1 VSGTPAPL
9 RFAVGH
15 LIQRLRSPVRSLGRL
30 LTAVLAAAVVGA
42 CGGDDGSK
50 PAGGEGRA
58 AAESRAR
65 LNGAD
70 TPRPE
75 QFPAVQGR
83 TLQQLAD
90 SINASGTQLGLATS
104 VYTPGRNRLA
114 FGVIGDRNQFVYAP
128 TAVYTA
134 PTPNSRATGPHLA
147 PADLLVTEP
156 AFRSRQAASEE
167 DPFAAVY
174 QTTVDLG
181 EPGNWPLLVVS
192 KVGERLVAAAT
203 QVRVK
208 RTSRIPSVGE
218 KAPVVETDTA
228 ADDGGIE
235 AVDTRRPTDDMHDV
249 SLEDVVGKKPV
260 MLLFA
265 TPQLCQSRVCG
276 PVVDIAAQLK
286 ARYGDEVEFIHQEV
300 YVDNDP
306 NKGLREPLRR
316 FGLTTEPWL
325 FAIDRNGM
333 VVARHEGSFGLK
345 AFEKAVIAA
354 RSSA

>member
-1 VSGTPAPL
+1 
-9 RFAVGH
+9 
-15 LIQRLRSPVRSLGRL
+15 LRSPVRPLGRL
-30 LTAVLAAAVVGA
+30 LTAALAAAVVGA
-42 CGGDDGSK
+42 CGGDGETEPS
-50 PAGGEGRA
+50 GGEGRVA
-58 AAESRAR
+58 AQSRAR

-70 TPRPE
+70 RPRPE

-90 SINASGTQLGLATS
+90 SINASGTQLGLATT
-104 VYTPGRNRLA
+104 VYTPGHNRLA
-114 FGVIGDRNQFVYAP
+114 FGVLGDRNEFVYAP

-134 PTPNSRATGPHLA
+134 PTPDSRAIGPHLA

-156 AFRSRQAASEE
+156 AFRSRQAATEE

-174 QTTVDLG
+174 QTTLDLE
-181 EPGNWPLLVVS
+181 EPGSWPLLVVS
-192 KVGERLVAAAT
+192 KLGDRLVAAAT

-208 RTSRIPSVGE
+208 RNPRIPSVGE
-218 KAPVVETDTA
+218 KAPIVETDTA

-249 SLEDVVGKKPV
+249 SFKDVVGRKPV

-286 ARYGDEVEFIHQEV
+286 DEHGDDVEFIHQEV

-306 NKGLREPLRR
+306 GKGLREPLRR

-325 FAIDRNGM
+325 FAIDREGR
-333 VVARHEGSFGLK
+333 VVARYEGSFGLE

-354 RSSA
+354 KSSS